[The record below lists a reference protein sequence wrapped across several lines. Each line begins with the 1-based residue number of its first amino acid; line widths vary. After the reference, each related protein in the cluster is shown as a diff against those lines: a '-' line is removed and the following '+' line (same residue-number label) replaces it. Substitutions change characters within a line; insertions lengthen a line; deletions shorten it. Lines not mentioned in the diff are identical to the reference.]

1 MSDDQQMDRL
11 RRLRASRGEGGT
23 RVEVYVPGKSGAQ
36 SGGPQYVA
44 PGGRGGHAGAMVAL
58 LLILAIAVGVIGA
71 GGYVLHQFHSSV
83 GGPRKEVRFVV
94 QPGETMSSIA
104 NALDHRG
111 LVSSGFLFQ
120 LYYRFNGGAGNIQ
133 AGPHMLNTDMSMQQV
148 ADALRQT
155 PPAPP
160 PVDHSQDYNIL
171 PGHRAEEIATDLA
184 AGGAMSYND
193 FMYQVRHG
201 SFNYWFLKS
210 LPPGASVEGFL
221 YPGLYHLHKHFDAH
235 TLVNLMLA
243 NFASHFTPAMHAQ
256 AAKRHLSVFEVVTMA
271 SIVQR
276 ESSVPIVEQYIA
288 GTYYNRLNNSDV
300 VGNKLNADPTVQY
313 ALGYRPQEKTWWE
326 KNLDIIPAGATQTL
340 NDTTVSPYNTY
351 LNPGLPPGPISEPG
365 ASAINAALNPAPSQ
379 YLFFQAFGKDN
390 KTHFCVTLDC
400 QNNNAG
406 VTVN

>member
-1 MSDDQQMDRL
+1 MAEDQQMDRL
-11 RRLRASRGEGGT
+11 RRLRAARGTGAT
-23 RVEVYVPGKSGAQ
+23 RVEVYVPGKSGGQ
-36 SGGPQYVA
+36 GGGPQYLT
-44 PGGRGGHAGAMVAL
+44 PKGGGGHAGAMVAL
-58 LLILAIAVGVIGA
+58 LLILVIAIGVIGA

-83 GGPRKEVRFVV
+83 GGPRREVRFVV
-94 QPGETMSSIA
+94 LPGETVSSIA
-104 NALDHRG
+104 TKLNQDG

-120 LYYRFNGGAGNIQ
+120 LYYRFNGGAGNIE
-133 AGPHMLNTDMSMQQV
+133 AGPHLLNTDMSMQQV

-184 AGGAMSYND
+184 AGGAVSYND

-201 SFNYWFLKS
+201 TFHYWFLTG
-210 LPPGASVEGFL
+210 LPPGAGVEGFL

-235 TLVNLMLA
+235 TLVNMMLA
-243 NFASHFTPAMHAQ
+243 NFGAHFTPAMHAR
-256 AAKRHLSVFEVVTMA
+256 AARRHLSVFDIVTMA

-276 ESSVPIVEQYIA
+276 ESSIPVVEEYIA
-288 GTYYNRLNNSDV
+288 GTYYNRLANSAV
-300 VGNKLNADPTVQY
+300 VGNRLNADPTVQY

-326 KNLDIIPAGATQTL
+326 RNLSQTQTGSAI
-340 NDTTVSPYNTY
+340 SPYNTY

-365 ASAINAALNPAPSQ
+365 ASSLHAALYPAPSQ
-379 YLFFQAFGKDN
+379 FLFFQAFGKDN

-400 QNNNAG
+400 QNNEAG